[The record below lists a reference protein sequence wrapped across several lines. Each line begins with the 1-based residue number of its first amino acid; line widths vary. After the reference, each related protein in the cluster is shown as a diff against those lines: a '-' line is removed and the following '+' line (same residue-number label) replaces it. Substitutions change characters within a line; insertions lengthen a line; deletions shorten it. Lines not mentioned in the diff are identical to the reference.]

1 MEGKTELSE
10 IKGLLQ
16 AINQKLDLL
25 LEERETEE
33 LMKLSEMS
41 LRKFLEVEPDLYTD
55 EDLKVRYS

>member
-10 IKGLLQ
+10 LKGLLQ

-41 LRKFLEVEPDLYTD
+41 LRKFLEAEPDLYTD
-55 EDLKVRYS
+55 

>member
-33 LMKLSEMS
+33 LMKQATSRAKRGETCPS
-41 LRKFLEVEPDLYTD
+41 KR
-55 EDLKVRYS
+55 